1 MTSSDRAVRN
11 RGRRIAAASVA
22 GLVVLAGACGVGAE
36 AWFQREVEAPLRLH
50 REALAAN
57 VDAYCAQEAA
67 LGADPWF
74 HEGRTEGDAGLLLN
88 AWLPWS
94 RDLKRAPPEG
104 SPLVLPQALRE
115 EALDLRQGRW
125 LTADIDVSRL
135 DFDWMVR
142 LLAYDRWDLFNGSPL
157 SREGRFSWV
166 AGETPDFFLLQRW
179 AKFRM
184 LHGLKTGHP
193 LEAAQQV
200 RHLAWL
206 SLRTDSLAG
215 GSLAINL
222 LDIERL
228 AHDAMASPP
237 ADWTPMPAE
246 QTARMNTLLLTG
258 PRFASL
264 AAPPDVARQA
274 RRCATPA
281 NRCIALTEGAFHAR
295 LLEPFA
301 ATSLAEASATLD
313 RDLADAGCP
322 TLAAHEV
329 RTRSVTLLDPA
340 SGLSTLAS
348 TVAWI
353 PGPPGRWL
361 RSRIAWGVLASALG
375 DLPPLDE
382 NKPKPPDRLRGQAST
397 PTP

>member
-1 MTSSDRAVRN
+1 MKSSDRAVPN
-11 RGRRIAAASVA
+11 RGRRIAGASFA

-36 AWFQREVEAPLRLH
+36 AWFQRKVEAPLRLH

-57 VDAYCAQEAA
+57 VEDYCAQEAA
-67 LGADPWF
+67 LDADPWF

-94 RDLKRAPPEG
+94 RDLKREPPEG
-104 SPLVLPQALRE
+104 SPLVLPEALRE

-125 LTADIDVSRL
+125 LTANIDVSRL

-157 SREGRFSWV
+157 STEGRFNWV
-166 AGETPDFFLLQRW
+166 AGEVPDLFLLQRW

-184 LHGLKTGHP
+184 LHGMRTGHP

-215 GSLAINL
+215 GSLAVNL

-228 AHDAMASPP
+228 AHDAMSSPP
-237 ADWTPMPAE
+237 ADWTPMPAG
-246 QTARMNTLLLTG
+246 QTARMSALLQTG
-258 PRFASL
+258 PRFAGL

-274 RRCATPA
+274 RRCATGP
-281 NRCIALTEGAFHAR
+281 NRCIALTETAFHAR

-301 ATSLAEASATLD
+301 DPALTEASAALD
-313 RDLADAGCP
+313 RDLAEAGCP

-329 RTRSVTLLDPA
+329 RTRSVTLRDPA

-348 TVAWI
+348 SVAWI

-375 DLPPLDE
+375 DLPPPGE
-382 NKPKPPDRLRGQAST
+382 NKPKHPDRVHGQAST

>member
-1 MTSSDRAVRN
+1 MVSSDRAAPGRL
-11 RGRRIAAASVA
+11 RRIAVASVT
-22 GLVVLAGACGVGAE
+22 GLAVLAAAGMLGAE
-36 AWFQREVEAPLRLH
+36 VWFQRQFEAPLRRH
-50 REALAAN
+50 QEALTAS
-57 VDAYCAQEAA
+57 VDAYCAEEAA
-67 LGADPWF
+67 LEADPWF

-94 RDLKRAPPEG
+94 RDLKRPPPVG
-104 SPLVLPQALRE
+104 SPLALPEALRE

-125 LTADIDVSRL
+125 LTANIDVSRL

-142 LLAYDRWDLFNGSPL
+142 LLAYDRWDLFNGGPL
-157 SREGRFSWV
+157 SAAGRVHWT
-166 AGETPDFFLLQRW
+166 AGEVPDLFLLQRW

-215 GSLAINL
+215 GSLAVNL

-237 ADWTPMPAE
+237 ADWAPMPAE
-246 QTARMNTLLLTG
+246 QTARMNALLLAG
-258 PRFASL
+258 PQLGGL
-264 AAPPDVARQA
+264 AAPPDVARKA
-274 RRCATPA
+274 RRCATGPD
-281 NRCIALTEGAFHAR
+281 RCIALTEAAFHAR
-295 LLEPFA
+295 LLEDFA
-301 ATSLAEASATLD
+301 APSLDAAIAALDQDLAE
-313 RDLADAGCP
+313 AGCP

-329 RTRSVTLLDPA
+329 RTRGVTLEDPA
-340 SGLSTLAS
+340 SGMSQGAS
-348 TVAWI
+348 AVAWI
-353 PGPPGRWL
+353 PWAPGRWL
-361 RSRIAWGVLASALG
+361 RSRIARSVLASTLGELPALHG
-375 DLPPLDE
+375 DTSKQPAPLH
-382 NKPKPPDRLRGQAST
+382 GQAGT

>member
-1 MTSSDRAVRN
+1 MKSSDRATPGRS
-11 RGRRIAAASVA
+11 RRIATVSVA
-22 GLVVLAGACGVGAE
+22 GLVVLTGACLVGVE
-36 AWFQREVEAPLRLH
+36 AWFQRKSESPLRLH
-50 REALAAN
+50 REQLAAN

-94 RDLKRAPPEG
+94 RDLKRPPPEG
-104 SPLVLPQALRE
+104 SPLVLPEALRE
-115 EALDLRQGRW
+115 EALDLKQGRW
-125 LTADIDVSRL
+125 LTANIDVSRL

-157 SREGRFSWV
+157 SAGARFNWV
-166 AGETPDFFLLQRW
+166 AGEVPDLFLLQRW

-184 LHGLKTGHP
+184 LQGLRTGHP

-215 GSLAINL
+215 GSLAVNL

-228 AHDAMASPP
+228 AHASLASPP
-237 ADWTPMPAE
+237 ADWTPMSAE
-246 QTARMNTLLLTG
+246 QTARMNALLLTA
-258 PRFASL
+258 PRFAGL

-274 RRCATPA
+274 RGCATQA
-281 NRCIALTEGAFHAR
+281 NRCLALTETAFHAR

-301 ATSLAEASATLD
+301 DASLEEATAALD
-313 RDLADAGCP
+313 RDLSRAGCP
-322 TLAAHEV
+322 TLAANEI
-329 RTRSVTLLDPA
+329 RTRGVALRDPDSGMSAGA
-340 SGLSTLAS
+340 SA
-348 TVAWI
+348 VAWI

-361 RSRIAWGVLASALG
+361 RSRMAWSVLASALE

-382 NKPKPPDRLRGQAST
+382 NKMKQPERFHGQAST